1 MEIYKTQILSTKPIG
16 AKLAGIADKKNIC
29 IDELSFIEIEEVFSH
44 DIQKRIIKLSKQ
56 NVTVVFTSANAV
68 DAVKNLLTTK
78 PFWKIFCI
86 GYKTKKVVADTFDE
100 KNIIATA
107 DNGEQ
112 LAEEIIKLSSA
123 KRIVFFCGNQRRK
136 VLPEKLKKNGIEL
149 EELVVYKTIEKP
161 QMISKS
167 YDGILFF
174 SPSGV
179 RSFFSVNSANNTI
192 QIFAIGTTTAKEIKL
207 FSKLPIII
215 SRHPDK
221 EELVHLVIKHF
232 STIKSF

>member
-1 MEIYKTQILSTKPIG
+1 MGNKIQILSTKPIG
-16 AKLAGIADKKNIC
+16 SELAGIAGDQNIC
-29 IDELSFIEIEEVFSH
+29 IDEISFIKTE
-44 DIQKRIIKLSKQ
+44 DIVSADLKKRIIELSDQ
-56 NVTVVFTSANAV
+56 DIRAVFTSAKAV
-68 DAVKNLLTTK
+68 NSVKKLLPAK
-78 PFWKIFCI
+78 PSWEIFCI
-86 GYKTKKVVADTFDE
+86 GYKTKKDVGDVFGNE
-100 KNIIATA
+100 NIVSFA

-112 LAEEIIKLSSA
+112 LAEEVIKKPSS
-123 KRIVFFCGNQRRK
+123 KRLVFFCGNQRRE

-161 QMISKS
+161 QIISKH

-179 RSFFSVNSANNTI
+179 RSFFSVNTANDTVK
-192 QIFAIGTTTAKEIKL
+192 IFAIGATTAKEIKL